1 MLHSYPF
8 YAVPCEWCVDINVVD
23 CIMWGKT
30 ASSDF
35 AIIKKIRDWKIN
47 WRLIIKNGFAACWG
61 AWKKKTGANK
71 KKQLCLVLDM
81 VCGFLWEGFQEAAE
95 RCVWCSLIFT
105 MPVVLVPSELAFFF
119 LLGSSFCLCSV
130 VGLIQYQLLLLLLL
144 SCVLVPTQ
152 LTFFKFL
159 NAGCNKFVAFKMLD
173 VNSSW

>member
-8 YAVPCEWCVDINVVD
+8 YAVPCERCMDINVVH

-35 AIIKKIRDWKIN
+35 AIIKKIRAWKIN

-119 LLGSSFCLCSV
+119 CLGVLFVSAVSLVSFSINFYFCCFSLVCLYQPSLRFSSF
-130 VGLIQYQLLLLLLL
+130 
-144 SCVLVPTQ
+144 
-152 LTFFKFL
+152 
-159 NAGCNKFVAFKMLD
+159 
-173 VNSSW
+173 